1 MIKAFIC
8 DDEEIICQKI
18 TDIIAKQI
26 LIQNYDMEIACSTT
40 SPEELLSAIKKE
52 ETKRNLYFLDVELK
66 NKDFDGFLL
75 GKEIRAIDP
84 NGSIIYITSYK
95 DLAYKTFQYH
105 LEAFDY
111 IVKDLPEKLAESIAG
126 CLSSLIEKLQTE
138 NIDPIACYTIKSSDV
153 IYHVPLNDIYYFETS
168 SRSHYVILYG
178 KNQYIE
184 FL

>member
-66 NKDFDGFLL
+66 K
-75 GKEIRAIDP
+75 
-84 NGSIIYITSYK
+84 
-95 DLAYKTFQYH
+95 
-105 LEAFDY
+105 
-111 IVKDLPEKLAESIAG
+111 
-126 CLSSLIEKLQTE
+126 
-138 NIDPIACYTIKSSDV
+138 
-153 IYHVPLNDIYYFETS
+153 
-168 SRSHYVILYG
+168 
-178 KNQYIE
+178 
-184 FL
+184 